1 VANSNGTLSTLMST
15 VILGDR
21 LWWEMESGPASYGA
35 CYQNGVLQHD
45 LVYLFHRR
53 RRRKRRVAARVI
65 HERQEK
71 ERESEWS
78 EWSALLNVPDVVVPP
93 LVVPRIRKRRAKSL
107 PMRMTMYNGEVHAY
121 TSKMSL
127 WYTLYVNNPQI
138 DNPSFLNVFRA
149 RFRLPYEKFLEL
161 VEKMKPSPFFQRWQ
175 RSDATNTPSAPLSLL
190 LLGVLRILG
199 RSWTFCDVFEST
211 GISRENVRQF
221 FHVFIKWGRRE
232 LFAEQVKYPVNAA
245 DAIAISA
252 DYEEAGF
259 HGCVGSTDA
268 THVMCDRIP
277 VAISNLHR
285 GYKLPG
291 PARTYNL
298 TCDHRRRI
306 LYTTAGFPARYN
318 DKSLIRFD
326 RLANKLKNG
335 EILEDRVFELKY
347 RLADGTIGTR
357 KFRGCWLLVDNGY
370 IEWSITIPPVKTCTS
385 QKEKAFSE
393 MLESLR
399 KDVECT
405 FGILKGRW
413 RYLKTGIRLQNVDCV
428 DDVWFTCCALHNLLL
443 DADAQ
448 TEQWETVDMVDADEE
463 LGQEDFN
470 DIPFALRRLRRRR
483 QLIELEL
490 ESVSDVDG
498 STTSASDR
506 AVDIDDINANEE
518 HSDDVYNV
526 RDITFASFR
535 SLLVNHFTIC
545 GDLLE
550 VKWPQKSNN

>member
-1 VANSNGTLSTLMST
+1 
-15 VILGDR
+15 
-21 LWWEMESGPASYGA
+21 MESGPASYSA
-35 CYQNGVLQHD
+35 CYQNGVLRHD
-45 LVYLFHRR
+45 LVYLFRRRR

-65 HERQEK
+65 RERQEK
-71 ERESEWS
+71 ECESEWS
-78 EWSALLNVPDVVVPP
+78 EWLANVPDVVVPP
-93 LVVPRIRKRRAKSL
+93 LVVPRIRQRRAKSL
-107 PMRMTMYNGEVHAY
+107 PMMMTMYNGEVHAY
-121 TSKMSL
+121 TPKMSL

-149 RFRLPYEKFLEL
+149 RFRMPYESFLEL
-161 VEKMKPSPFFQRWQ
+161 VEKMKPLPQFQRWQ
-175 RSDATNTPSAPLSLL
+175 RSDATNIPSAPLSLL

-199 RSWTFCDVFEST
+199 RSWTFCDVHEAT
-211 GISRENVRQF
+211 GISGENVRQY
-221 FHVFIKWGRRE
+221 FHVFIKWGGRE
-232 LFAEQVKYPVNAA
+232 LIAEHVKYPENAA
-245 DAIAISA
+245 DAMAASA
-252 DYEEAGF
+252 DYEIAGF

-268 THVMCDRIP
+268 THILCDRIP

-285 GYKLPG
+285 GYKLHG

-306 LYTTAGFPARYN
+306 LYTTAGHPARYN

-357 KFRGCWLLVDNGY
+357 KFRGGWLLVDNGY
-370 IEWSITIPPVKTCTS
+370 IEWSITIPPMKARTS

-428 DDVWFTCCALHNLLL
+428 DDVWFTCCALHNMLL
-443 DADAQ
+443 DADGQ
-448 TEQWETVDMVDADEE
+448 TDNWETVDMVDADEE

-470 DIPFALRRLRRRR
+470 DIPFALRRLRRRH
-483 QLIELEL
+483 QLMDLEL
-490 ESVSDVDG
+490 ESVSDVES
-498 STTSASDR
+498 STPSASDGG
-506 AVDIDDINANEE
+506 VDVDDTNGIEE
-518 HSDDVYNV
+518 EWDTVYNV

-545 GDLLE
+545 CELLE
-550 VKWPQKSNN
+550 VKWPQRSNN